1 MLDWSRCP
9 EVESD
14 PEKLGGKWLFKHS
27 RLPVS
32 VLFGNLATGATLKEV
47 SEWYDIEERQL
58 VAVLEF
64 VDTQLQ
70 HPAQAEA
77 AA

>member
-1 MLDWSRCP
+1 MIDWSRCP

-70 HPAQAEA
+70 HPAHAEA

>member
-32 VLFGNLATGATLKEV
+32 VLFGNLAMGATLKEV

-64 VDTQLQ
+64 VETQLQ